1 MLIALLNNIIIP
13 LLMVL
18 SIIIKGRNIPVMFL
32 GGFLMIIV
40 SYSYVSGDDALSAKE
55 NTGSDAVGKRFPLL
69 LLIKCITASLFAL
82 FSGGFWGFFIFVV
95 IDELKAWM
103 IVVLAEVIYVCSNI
117 ISYTSDVPTGKK
129 EKKMLIFSLI
139 IAAGNAILL
148 ALKAVIRQNVIRN
161 IAAKE
166 RIMKSNINEM
176 HEKRLNRELTIKNYL
191 AEKNARL
198 VERENISRNIHNSV
212 GHSITAAIMTLDAAD
227 MLYDVKPDEAR
238 KRMNDANERMR
249 GSLESIRRA
258 VRTLDVETGTIS
270 AIDLKASMD
279 AIIDEFVMDT
289 EMKVDKIYEMPNKIY
304 VSDADKLSEKALP
317 DDNAGVSGE
326 EEDRSVEIPIPRE
339 HAEFLTGVL
348 KEFLTNGV
356 KHGNATEY
364 VVLLKGDSAHISLV
378 VKDNGKSDFTPE
390 NSRRRIENGFG
401 IKKIISYVERCG
413 GKAVFTNENGF
424 RSEVELP
431 IL

>member
-55 NTGSDAVGKRFPLL
+55 NTGSDAVGKKFPLL

-117 ISYTSDVPTGKK
+117 ISYTSDVPTGR
-129 EKKMLIFSLI
+129 EVAKMLIFSLI

-304 VSDADKLSEKALP
+304 VSDADKLLEKALP

-413 GKAVFTNENGF
+413 GKAAFTNENGF

>member
-1 MLIALLNNIIIP
+1 
-13 LLMVL
+13 
-18 SIIIKGRNIPVMFL
+18 
-32 GGFLMIIV
+32 
-40 SYSYVSGDDALSAKE
+40 
-55 NTGSDAVGKRFPLL
+55 
-69 LLIKCITASLFAL
+69 
-82 FSGGFWGFFIFVV
+82 
-95 IDELKAWM
+95 
-103 IVVLAEVIYVCSNI
+103 
-117 ISYTSDVPTGKK
+117 
-129 EKKMLIFSLI
+129 
-139 IAAGNAILL
+139 
-148 ALKAVIRQNVIRN
+148 
-161 IAAKE
+161 
-166 RIMKSNINEM
+166 MKSNINEM

-304 VSDADKLSEKALP
+304 VSDADKLSEDALP

-413 GKAVFTNENGF
+413 GKAAFTNENGF